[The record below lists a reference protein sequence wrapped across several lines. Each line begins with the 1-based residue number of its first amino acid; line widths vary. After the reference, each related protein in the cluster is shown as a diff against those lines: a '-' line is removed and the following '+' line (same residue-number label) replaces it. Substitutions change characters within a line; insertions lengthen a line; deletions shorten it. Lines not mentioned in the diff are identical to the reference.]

1 MSTGRTT
8 DDRDLDSRRH
18 RELKAVLD
26 DVHRRVIRIE
36 RMLGP
41 RPVTLPPPVDEDDGG
56 PVGEEVVRW
65 VS

>member
-41 RPVTLPPPVDEDDGG
+41 RPVTGGTEDPRTYD
-56 PVGEEVVRW
+56 PERTELW
-65 VS
+65 PS